1 MPIEGEYEP
10 SSWAWVSKQ
19 VDQIESSGG
28 TKGLTLQGKPVVVV
42 TMRGRKSG
50 KVRKA
55 ALMKV
60 EHDGRYAIVASKGG
74 DPEHPGGYHNIV
86 ADPDVSLQDGTV
98 VQDMRARRGRRRR
111 ADRVVGSGGR
121 GLAGVRRLPDQD
133 RPSHPRLRARAG
145 RLNRG
150 AGRPRG

>member
-74 DPEHPGGYHNIV
+74 DPEHP
-86 ADPDVSLQDGTV
+86 AGTTT
-98 VQDMRARRGRRRR
+98 
-111 ADRVVGSGGR
+111 SS
-121 GLAGVRRLPDQD
+121 PT
-133 RPSHPRLRARAG
+133 PT
-145 RLNRG
+145 
-150 AGRPRG
+150 